1 LTVWTNDCSG
11 GFALACQ
18 AGTGLNPRSLAV
30 TDVNGDGRPDL
41 ITANGSVNT
50 LSVLTNRG
58 DGVFFSSSELAVGN
72 FPCDVT
78 AADVTGDGLS
88 DLINVNHYDQS
99 LTVLTNNGHGGFAY
113 CATWAV
119 GNGACSVA
127 AADLNGDGKA
137 DLTAA
142 NMYAYGL
149 SVLFN
154 TPLSYAAAFT
164 GNGSGLTGLNA
175 AGITNGT
182 LADARLSANV
192 ALRNAHQTF
201 TGSNV
206 FTGVVTA
213 TNPANAFGGSF
224 AGNGAGVTNL
234 NAGNLASGAV
244 PNARLSGMYS
254 SALTLNNVGNS
265 LSGNGSGLTS
275 LSAANLASGTLPD
288 ARLSG
293 TYSSALTLNNGGN
306 SFAGNGS
313 GLTSLNANSL
323 ASGTVPSARLS
334 GTYSSAVTL
343 NNAGNSFTGNGSGLT
358 GLNAGNLASGSVPDT
373 RLSANVPLLTN
384 NPTFTSPV
392 TMGSFLTLSRT
403 TQSITNSTTTI
414 IPASSHVLL
423 NATGAYAL
431 GGIAAGTRVGDV
443 LILQGSSDANTVSVN
458 SSGTIRLT
466 AASHVL
472 GAYDM
477 LMLIWNG
484 TAWVEISF
492 ANNS

>member
-1 LTVWTNDCSG
+1 
-11 GFALACQ
+11 
-18 AGTGLNPRSLAV
+18 
-30 TDVNGDGRPDL
+30 
-41 ITANGSVNT
+41 
-50 LSVLTNRG
+50 
-58 DGVFFSSSELAVGN
+58 
-72 FPCDVT
+72 
-78 AADVTGDGLS
+78 
-88 DLINVNHYDQS
+88 
-99 LTVLTNNGHGGFAY
+99 
-113 CATWAV
+113 
-119 GNGACSVA
+119 
-127 AADLNGDGKA
+127 
-137 DLTAA
+137 
-142 NMYAYGL
+142 
-149 SVLFN
+149 
-154 TPLSYAAAFT
+154 
-164 GNGSGLTGLNA
+164 
-175 AGITNGT
+175 
-182 LADARLSANV
+182 
-192 ALRNAHQTF
+192 
-201 TGSNV
+201 
-206 FTGVVTA
+206 
-213 TNPANAFGGSF
+213 
-224 AGNGAGVTNL
+224 
-234 NAGNLASGAV
+234 
-244 PNARLSGMYS
+244 
-254 SALTLNNVGNS
+254 
-265 LSGNGSGLTS
+265 
-275 LSAANLASGTLPD
+275 
-288 ARLSG
+288 
-293 TYSSALTLNNGGN
+293 LNNGGN

-313 GLTSLNANSL
+313 GLTSLNANSLASGTVPSARLSGTYSSAVTFNNAGSSFTGDGSGLTGLNANNLASGAVPSTRLSGTYSSAVTFNNAGCSFTGDGSGLTGLNANSL